1 MAHSET
7 QTATGWGAAPQTECV
22 YNAFTNL
29 IAMNCG
35 GAAFRVN
42 NTTCTNNIIIR
53 AKFEGNGSGN
63 LSLVQPNMVAVQ

>member
-1 MAHSET
+1 MAHSEM
-7 QTATGWGAAPQTECV
+7 QTAHGWGPAPQTECA

-53 AKFEGNGSGN
+53 ARFAGNGKGG
-63 LSLVQPNMVAVQ
+63 LSLAQPDLVTMQ